1 MALDLVLKENI
12 ILLVVPGAFNATISV
27 GVSVE
32 SITSQFGLPQI
43 INEHTHILENLSL
56 CIDLIFTLESNL
68 SVEQETKPSLLHNYH
83 HHIIYIKFNLEVSYP
98 SSMRFDTL
106 KNWSYQTVY

>member
-1 MALDLVLKENI
+1 MTLDLVLKGNI
-12 ILLVVPGAFNATISV
+12 ILLVVPGDFNATISV

-43 INEHTHILENLSL
+43 INEHTHILEHLSL